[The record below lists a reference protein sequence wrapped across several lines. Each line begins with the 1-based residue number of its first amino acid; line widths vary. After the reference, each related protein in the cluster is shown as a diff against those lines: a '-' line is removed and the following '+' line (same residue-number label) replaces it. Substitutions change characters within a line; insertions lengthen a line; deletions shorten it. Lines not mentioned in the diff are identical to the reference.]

1 MRVVWCMVLLL
12 AGCGSDP
19 FSHESASGS
28 PDSESA
34 GLQRF
39 RSLAQ
44 GGEGAAWL
52 RSDGTISL
60 ANSGPRAGLEV
71 TLPRRWGEAPVTLSD
86 PSSSLSVAF
95 TVADWKS
102 VGEAKVD
109 RGWVAYR
116 GARPGTT
123 LGLRSAPLGVEDYW
137 LLDSDHPPR
146 IEYQVDVSRVAG
158 LREVDGVVEFLDD
171 EGAPRI
177 RVGPAVVVDAAGVT
191 RRARLGIDGCAVD
204 RSPAAPWQRAIT
216 RPGAREC
223 TLSLVWDDR
232 GLVPPV
238 VVDPPWT
245 MTSGMIVERWEH
257 TATVLG
263 DGRVL
268 VVGQQPDP
276 FNPTKASELYDPAT
290 GTFAA
295 TGVTNVERRQHTA
308 TLLADGRVL
317 IVGGDQGEPTP
328 ECEIYDP
335 KTGAFTPTGSL
346 KTRRYD
352 HSALRLA
359 DGRVLVVAG
368 YGGFQLWELASTEI
382 FNPAAGTWS
391 PGPSLAQARTSAS
404 GTELAD
410 GRFLVAGGKTTAA
423 LASVEIFDPTTST
436 WKSAAPLGRSR
447 WGHAATRLSDGRVL
461 VSGGDDVL
469 TSIGEVY
476 DPSQGTWSTVQAG
489 TERIWHRLIPLS
501 DGSAMAIGG
510 YQGTTELAPTDY
522 FSPTKDTWLAAA
534 NLVEGRAHAT
544 ATLLSD
550 AAGTARILVA
560 GGVQSKTAEVFQA
573 KLRGLPCTGAT
584 ACASNVCRDGYC
596 CDDACPA
603 PCRACA
609 ASLKGGGADG
619 VCEPVPNGTDP
630 LEECLQEAESTCG
643 KTGVCDGAAACALH
657 PAGTTCA
664 NTECNLPSELVIHR
678 CDGQGKCEA
687 NDSNCGYYA
696 CDPTIDECPTSCE
709 SDFDCILSRVC
720 LNQKCV
726 DAPVGSGGTGG
737 EPAGGAAGQ
746 TGTPSSGSSDG
757 GCGCRST
764 PAQARAPWLLG
775 FSLLAALRRRRRA

>member
-1 MRVVWCMVLLL
+1 MRVACCTALLL
-12 AGCGSDP
+12 IGCGSDSRP
-19 FSHESASGS
+19 HGSAGGA
-28 PDSESA
+28 PDSQSA
-34 GLQRF
+34 VLQRF
-39 RSLAQ
+39 QSLAQ
-44 GGEGAAWL
+44 GGAGAAWL
-52 RSDGTISL
+52 RSGGAISR
-60 ANSGPRAGLEV
+60 ASSRPRAGLEV
-71 TLPRRWGEAPVTLSD
+71 RLPRRWRETPVTLSD
-86 PSSSLSVAF
+86 PSSGLSVAF
-95 TVADWKS
+95 TVPGWES
-102 VGEAKVD
+102 VGEAEVD
-109 RGWVAYR
+109 RGWVSYR
-116 GARPGTT
+116 GARPGAT
-123 LGLRSAPLGVEDYW
+123 LGLRSAALGVEDYW
-137 LLDSDHPPR
+137 LLDSHHPPR

-158 LREVDGVVEFLDD
+158 LREVHGVVEFLDD

-177 RVGPAVVVDAAGVT
+177 RVGPAVVVDAVGVT
-191 RRARLGIDGCAVD
+191 RRARLSVEGCTVD
-204 RSPAAPWQRAIT
+204 RSPAAPWHRAVT

-223 TLSLVWDDR
+223 ALSLAWDDR

-238 VVDPPWT
+238 VIDPPWT
-245 MTSGMIVERWEH
+245 ATSGMLVTRWEH

-276 FNPTKASELYDPAT
+276 FDPTMASEIYDPTT

-317 IVGGDQGEPTP
+317 IVGGAQGEPTP
-328 ECEIYDP
+328 ACEIYNP
-335 KTGAFTPTGSL
+335 KTGAFTVTGSL

-352 HSALRLA
+352 HSAVRLA
-359 DGRVLVVAG
+359 DGRVLAVAG
-368 YGGFQLWELASTEI
+368 YGGFQLWELASTEV

-423 LASVEIFDPTTST
+423 LASVEVFDPTTST

-461 VSGGDDVL
+461 VSGGNDVS

-476 DPSQGTWSTVQAG
+476 DPSQGTWSPVQAG
-489 TERIWHRLIPLS
+489 TKRIWHRLIPLS
-501 DGSAMAIGG
+501 DGAAMAIGG

-522 FSPTKDTWLAAA
+522 FSPTKNTWLVAA

-550 AAGTARILVA
+550 TGGTARILVT

-573 KLRGLPCTGAT
+573 KLRGSPCTGAT
-584 ACASNVCRDGYC
+584 ACASNVCRDGFC
-596 CDDACPA
+596 CDDSCPA

-619 VCEPVPNGTDP
+619 VCEPVPTGTDP
-630 LEECLQEAESTCG
+630 LEECPQEAESTCG
-643 KTGVCDGAAACALH
+643 KTGVCDGAAACMLH

-664 NTECNLPSELVIHR
+664 NTECNSPSELVIHR
-678 CDGQGKCEA
+678 CDGQGKCKA
-687 NDSNCGYYA
+687 TDKNCGPYV
-696 CDPTIDECPTSCE
+696 CDSTVDECPTSCG
-709 SDFDCILSRVC
+709 SDADCNFWLVC
-720 LNQKCV
+720 LNQACV
-726 DAPVGSGGTGG
+726 DAPVGSGGTGA

-746 TGTPSSGSSDG
+746 TGTPSSGSSDS
-757 GCGCRST
+757 GCGCRSA
-764 PAQARAPWLLG
+764 PERARAPWLLG
-775 FSLLAALRRRRRA
+775 LSLLAASRRRRRA